1 MTLSYTVQSAP
12 TGPVT
17 PPNLAGYRL
26 QMSVTT
32 TGGLDPNVFVFQA
45 ALANTAAS
53 GPADT
58 FYTVASA
65 GQLAAL
71 PATNPTAG
79 NPFYRL
85 AALDLVFE
93 SEEAL
98 QGAQE
103 SIAFLLRGLLN
114 AAKALAASGAPVT
127 VTLS

>member
-17 PPNLAGYRL
+17 PPNLAGYQL
-26 QMSVTT
+26 QMSVST
-32 TGGLDPNVFVFQA
+32 TGGLDPNVFIFQA
-45 ALANTAAS
+45 ALANTTAS

-65 GQLAAL
+65 GQLVAL
-71 PATNPTAG
+71 PATNPAAG
-79 NPFYRL
+79 SPFYRL
-85 AALDLVFE
+85 SSLNLVFE

-98 QGAQE
+98 QRALD
-103 SIAFLLRGLLN
+103 SITFMLQGLLN
-114 AAKALAASGAPVT
+114 AAKALAASGAPTT